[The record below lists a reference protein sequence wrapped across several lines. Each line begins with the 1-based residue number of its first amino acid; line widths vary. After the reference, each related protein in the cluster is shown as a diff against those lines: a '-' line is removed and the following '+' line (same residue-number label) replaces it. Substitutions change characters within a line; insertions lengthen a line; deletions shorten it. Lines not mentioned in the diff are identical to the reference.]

1 MSREENFVFGWEVQA
16 RADGSFAVCDTH
28 GLVDGPFGTREE
40 ALAAALRLPKHP
52 PAKYPSTSREAAAPV
67 LR

>member
-1 MSREENFVFGWEVQA
+1 MSSEGDFVFGWEVQA
-16 RADGSFAVCDTH
+16 RRDGSFAVCDTH

-52 PAKYPSTSREAAAPV
+52 PAKHPSTPRETAASAV
-67 LR
+67 R